1 MCWIYSWLSL
11 ATNWEILI
19 YFDICAFCILHCW
32 LFPLSLK
39 QWTTFITLT
48 FHSNRILRMIFIS
61 GLLLAFKQ
69 KTTDGTDLLR
79 LKCHWQLWKIG
90 CLKVVALIEKK
101 GSSGCGEIFSLLTTL
116 VKGSPVSNGF
126 LTCIV
131 TQSFSTLSLLRNWL
145 SLVAGQTGF
154 YAQVVSGV
162 VGFLVCGGTHAP
174 LYLCQLLLQLHS

>member
-1 MCWIYSWLSL
+1 M
-11 ATNWEILI
+11 
-19 YFDICAFCILHCW
+19 
-32 LFPLSLK
+32 PLSIVDYKPYKSCSLD
-39 QWTTFITLT
+39 
-48 FHSNRILRMIFIS
+48 R
-61 GLLLAFKQ
+61 
-69 KTTDGTDLLR
+69 
-79 LKCHWQLWKIG
+79 
-90 CLKVVALIEKK
+90 KK
-101 GSSGCGEIFSLLTTL
+101 NGSSGCGEIFSLLTTL

-174 LYLCQLLLQLHS
+174 LYLHQLLLPSSTVCCWLFLASCATIILVQLLGDI